1 MNNFIE
7 FGDKIAFHPG
17 YYIEEIIKG
26 SGLSLE
32 DFARK
37 LDVSPERL
45 RVLISGGQRLT
56 SDVAAKLS
64 RLLGTSAAYWLN
76 LQSSYDVHC
85 RSLY

>member
-1 MNNFIE
+1 MNNYIE

-17 YYIEEIIKG
+17 YYIEEIIEE

-37 LDVSPERL
+37 LDISPERL

-56 SDVAAKLS
+56 RDVAAKLS
-64 RLLGTSAAYWLN
+64 RLLGASAAYWLN

>member
-1 MNNFIE
+1 MNNYIE

-17 YYIEEIIKG
+17 YYIEEIIEE

-37 LDVSPERL
+37 LDISPERL
-45 RVLISGGQRLT
+45 RVLISEGRRLT
-56 SDVAAKLS
+56 SDVAVKLS
-64 RLLGTSAAYWLN
+64 RLLATSAAYWLN
-76 LQSSYDVHC
+76 LQSSYDIHC